1 MQKENWGSNK
11 LRYEYKFYVH
21 RHKIPL
27 LRNII
32 LTKLKLDDN
41 VDTAKKHYTVR
52 SIYLDS
58 LDLKYYYE
66 KIGGLKHR
74 KKIRLRGYDYN
85 PNSTVF
91 FEVKRKFEEPGMKN
105 RYSINYYEAIRM
117 IKERAISKD
126 SVDLNKFFFQVIS
139 YNLRPMVNVIYDRE
153 PYIEIH
159 KTQNNL
165 RITFDKNLRSIAYPK
180 IDELFIDE
188 NIKPA
193 MIDYFILEVKF
204 NDFLPSW
211 VRNMSESL
219 SLQRESASKYVIA
232 IDSHGS
238 IVKQS
243 RFAYLRA
250 EQI

>member
-1 MQKENWGSNK
+1 M
-11 LRYEYKFYVH
+11 RYEYKFYVH

-32 LTKLKLDDN
+32 LTKLRLDPN
-41 VDTAKKHYTVR
+41 VTPERKHYTVR
-52 SIYLDS
+52 SIYFDS
-58 LDLKYYYE
+58 LELKHYYE
-66 KIGGLKHR
+66 KVGGLKHR
-74 KKIRLRGYDYN
+74 KKVRLRGYDYN
-85 PNSTVF
+85 SDSTVY

-105 RYSINYYEAIRM
+105 RFSTNYNEALRM
-117 IKERAISKD
+117 IKERTISTD
-126 SVDLNKFFFQVIS
+126 NDDLNKFFYQVMS

-153 PYIEIH
+153 PYTEIQR
-159 KTQNNL
+159 TQNNL

-180 IDELFIDE
+180 IDELFIDD

-204 NDFLPSW
+204 DNILPSW

-219 SLQRESASKYVIA
+219 SLKRESASKYVIS
-232 IDSHGS
+232 IDSHKS

-243 RFAYLRA
+243 RFAYFRA